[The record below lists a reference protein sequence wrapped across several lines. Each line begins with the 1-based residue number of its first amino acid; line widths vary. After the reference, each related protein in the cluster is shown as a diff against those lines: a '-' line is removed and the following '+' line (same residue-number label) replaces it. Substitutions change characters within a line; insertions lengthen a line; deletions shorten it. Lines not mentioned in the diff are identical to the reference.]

1 VRDPRLI
8 DPEYEL
14 PEMSDEE
21 YLAFL
26 ADVALDEE
34 QAS

>member
-1 VRDPRLI
+1 MRDPRLI

-21 YLAFL
+21 YLATL
-26 ADVALDEE
+26 AGALEEDE
-34 QAS
+34 